1 MCNAEVRWYMDKDLW
16 VNGRKIKMQLG
27 KEYMNMSQSEVA
39 EALNLKRREVSEA
52 EKSGVEK
59 IRKALEQRGIDI
71 KMLLEN

>member
-1 MCNAEVRWYMDKDLW
+1 
-16 VNGRKIKMQLG
+16 MQLG
-27 KEYMNMSQSEVA
+27 KEYLNMSQADVA

>member
-27 KEYMNMSQSEVA
+27 KEYMNMSQSKVA

>member
-1 MCNAEVRWYMDKDLW
+1 MDKNLW
-16 VNGRKIKMQLG
+16 INGKEIKMQLG
-27 KEYMNMSQSEVA
+27 KEYLNMSQSEVA

-71 KMLLEN
+71 KMLLDN

>member
-1 MCNAEVRWYMDKDLW
+1 MDKNLW
-16 VNGRKIKMQLG
+16 INGREIKMQLG
-27 KEYMNMSQSEVA
+27 KEYLNMSQADVA